1 MGRFAD
7 WFLGREGPVHL
18 ERVEPLEGTNM
29 SPVQLADPGVLA
41 GNLRAPGTGHR
52 SWRSRVWV
60 ANRCQ
65 QLNAQQI
72 AGMPLVFHGPPAED
86 TEPAWVSA
94 RIRTGIR
101 TGSVTPCTR
110 SSTSCTGGGSP
121 ACTSPTGTR
130 PGSRGR
136 GRCCRQL
143 GGVRSGWRTAAAP
156 TSSARTNLNPA
167 RVVQIDRNPATGL
180 QGTSALSAYAQQAW
194 GLLAAGNQS
203 LAVSA
208 MAGSRRR
215 C

>member
-1 MGRFAD
+1 MGRFGD

-29 SPVQLADPGVLA
+29 SLFNSVIPAFWQETYGAYYGTPQLADK
-41 GNLRAPGTGHR
+41 
-52 SWRSRVWV
+52 VWV

-72 AGMPLVFHGPPAED
+72 ASMPIVFHGPPAED
-86 TEPAWVSA
+86 TEPAWVSSA

-101 TGSVTPCTR
+101 TGSVTRSMR

-121 ACTSPTGTR
+121 ASTSPTGTR
-130 PGSRGR
+130 PGSRAR
-136 GRCCRQL
+136 GRCCRARRFRF
-143 GGVRSGWRTAAAP
+143 GSRMAAAP
-156 TSSARTNLNPA
+156 TSSAKRNSNPA
-167 RVVQIDRNPATGL
+167 RVVQIDRNPGTGL
-180 QGTSALSAYAQQAW
+180 KGTSALSAYAQQAW
-194 GLLAAGNQS
+194 GMLAAGNQS

-208 MAGSRRR
+208 MAGFRRR